1 MLGDVGELCV
11 SNRGDRLVGA
21 NCERKLS
28 DEMSSDFRGGPMTYN
43 VTENISAYEDGK
55 LDDDSVNELF
65 QQLVDTGQAWELDAK
80 YGKKAVELAEAG
92 RITLPNFGFDTTYFF
107 GP

>member
-1 MLGDVGELCV
+1 ML
-11 SNRGDRLVGA
+11 
-21 NCERKLS
+21 
-28 DEMSSDFRGGPMTYN
+28 YN

-55 LDDDSVNELF
+55 LNEEAVIKLF
-65 QQLVDTGQAWELDAK
+65 QHLVNDGQAWELAAE

-92 RITLPNFGFDTTYFF
+92 HITLPDFGLDTTYFF

>member
-1 MLGDVGELCV
+1 
-11 SNRGDRLVGA
+11 
-21 NCERKLS
+21 
-28 DEMSSDFRGGPMTYN
+28 MTYD
-43 VTENISAYEDGK
+43 VSKNISAYEDGK

-80 YGKKAVELAEAG
+80 YGTKAVELAEAG
-92 RITLPNFGFDTTYFF
+92 RITLPNFGLDTTYFF